1 MDIKF
6 SGSDA
11 GGFQFDPNS
20 APKPKRERKPR
31 KSIGSKG
38 GRIAVNTL
46 VTLLV
51 GAVFF
56 YVQMPAINLHAEEFY
71 GFVLLLCVTY
81 CICAL
86 FTSGFQGTGAKGYFT
101 FVKKQC
107 TVPFFVVAALIVTA
121 LVGALTSW
129 VVLRAKDYQA
139 LLPIDSGSFAS
150 EIEEV

>member
-86 FTSGFQGTGAKGYFT
+86 FTSAFRARGPRA
-101 FVKKQC
+101 
-107 TVPFFVVAALIVTA
+107 
-121 LVGALTSW
+121 TSRSSKSSARCPSLSW
-129 VVLRAKDYQA
+129 RRSSSRRSSAR
-139 LLPIDSGSFAS
+139 
-150 EIEEV
+150 

>member
-11 GGFQFDPNS
+11 GGFQFDPNA

-71 GFVLLLCVTY
+71 GFELLLCVTY

-129 VVLRAKDYQA
+129 VVLRA
-139 LLPIDSGSFAS
+139 
-150 EIEEV
+150 